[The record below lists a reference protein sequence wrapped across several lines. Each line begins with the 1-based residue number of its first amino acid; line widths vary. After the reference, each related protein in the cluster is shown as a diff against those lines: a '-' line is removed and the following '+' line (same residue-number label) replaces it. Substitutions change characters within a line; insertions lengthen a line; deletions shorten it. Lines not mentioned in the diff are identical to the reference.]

1 MNELSRLWQLFQPY
15 RTWML
20 VGTLAA
26 ILTLLANVTLM
37 AAAGWFLTAMA
48 AAGAAGV
55 AMNYF
60 TPAAMIRGSAM
71 IRTAGRYSERLVN
84 HEATFRLI
92 ASLRVW
98 FYQHLEPLAPAR
110 LQQYHS
116 GDLLSRIRADIDA
129 LDNLYVRVLVPVA
142 VANVS
147 IVLFTVFLLFYH
159 PLLALSGLT
168 FLVLAGVGLPIWSQA
183 RGLEPGRRIAEDEAA
198 LRTAVIDGVQG
209 MAELTLNGAAERQAQ
224 RIDSLSRRLIAD
236 QTRLSSDHGLTQA
249 AVGLC
254 ASLSLWVML
263 WIAIPLVND
272 GRLMPPQLAML
283 ALFTLASF
291 EAVAP
296 LPQAFQMLGRT
307 LAAAHRLFAIVDTE
321 PAVAE
326 PSTPSPRPER
336 FDLAFDD
343 VGFTYPDAPRPALSG
358 IRLQVPQGTRAAVIG
373 ATGSGKSTL
382 FNLLLR
388 FWAPDSGRIRI
399 GGHDILD
406 FHGDDLRR
414 HIAVVSQHTHLF
426 DATIR
431 ENLLIADPEAS
442 QEAIEAACRVAQIH
456 DFIAELPEGYD
467 TWVGE
472 TGVRLSGGQG
482 RRIAVARALL
492 KDAPI
497 LLLDEPTEGLDAAT
511 ERDLMQALD
520 TLMTGRTV
528 LLITHRPAGLDWVDQ
543 VLVLDQGR
551 ELARGDVSVI
561 PQAMQAALLPLRAEV
576 ENG

>member
-1 MNELSRLWQLFQPY
+1 MNELRRLWQLFQPY
-15 RTWML
+15 RAWML

-60 TPAAMIRGSAM
+60 TPAAMIRASAM
-71 IRTAGRYSERLVN
+71 LRTAGRYSERLVN

-110 LQQYHS
+110 LQHYHS

-129 LDNLYVRVLVPVA
+129 LDNLYVRVLVPVV

-147 IVLFTVFLLFYH
+147 LLLFTIFLLIYH
-159 PLLALSGLT
+159 PLLALAGLS
-168 FLVLAGVGLPIWSQA
+168 FWVLAGVALPIWSQA
-183 RGLEPGRRIAEDEAA
+183 RGRLPGQRIAEDEAA
-198 LRTAVIDGVQG
+198 LRSAVIDGVQG
-209 MAELTLNGAAERQAQ
+209 LAELTLYGAAERHAQ
-224 RIDSLSRRLIAD
+224 HIDGLSRRLIAD
-236 QTRLSSDHGLTQA
+236 QARLSSDHGLTQA

-254 ASLSLWVML
+254 AGLSLWVLL
-263 WIAIPLVND
+263 WIAIPLVES
-272 GRLMPPQLAML
+272 GRLLPPQLAML
-283 ALFTLASF
+283 ALFMLASF

-307 LAAAHRLFAIVDTE
+307 LAAAQRLFAIVDTE

-326 PSTPSPRPER
+326 PSTPSPQPER
-336 FDLAFDD
+336 FDIAFTAIS
-343 VGFTYPDAPRPALSG
+343 FSYPDAARPALTN
-358 IRLQVPQGTRAAVIG
+358 ITLQVPQGTRAAVIG

-388 FWAPDSGRIRI
+388 FWAADAGSIRI
-399 GGHDILD
+399 GGHEILD
-406 FHGDDLRR
+406 FHGDALRR

-431 ENLLIADPEAS
+431 ENLLLANPEAT
-442 QEAIEAACRVAQIH
+442 QDAIESACRVAQIH
-456 DFIAELPEGYD
+456 DFIATLPEGYE

-520 TLMTGRTV
+520 ALMVGRTV

-543 VLVLDQGR
+543 VLVLDQGC

-561 PQAMQAALLPLRAEV
+561 PQAMQTVLLPLRAV
-576 ENG
+576 E

>member
-1 MNELSRLWQLFQPY
+1 MNELRRLWQLFRPY
-15 RTWML
+15 RAWML

-26 ILTLLANVTLM
+26 ILTLLANVTLI

-60 TPAAMIRGSAM
+60 TPAALIRGSAM
-71 IRTAGRYSERLVN
+71 IRTAGRYGERLVN

-147 IVLFTVFLLFYH
+147 IVLFTIFLLFYH

-183 RGLEPGRRIAEDEAA
+183 RGLAPGRRIAEDEAA

-209 MAELTLNGAAERQAQ
+209 QAELTLYGAAERQA
-224 RIDSLSRRLIAD
+224 RHIDSLSRRLIAD

-254 ASLSLWVML
+254 ASLSLWVLL
-263 WIAIPLVND
+263 WIAIPLVDD

-336 FDLAFDD
+336 FDIEFAD
-343 VGFTYPDAPRPALSG
+343 VRFSYPDAPRPAVSG

-388 FWAPDSGRIRI
+388 FWAPDSGSIRV

-431 ENLLIADPEAS
+431 ENLLIANPDAPQA
-442 QEAIEAACRVAQIH
+442 AIEAACRVAQIH

-520 TLMTGRTV
+520 TLMVGRTV

-551 ELARGDVSVI
+551 ELARGDVSVV
-561 PQAMQAALLPLRAEV
+561 PQAMQAALLPLRAEA
-576 ENG
+576 ETR

>member
-1 MNELSRLWQLFQPY
+1 MNELHRLWQLFQPY

-20 VGTLAA
+20 FGTLAA
-26 ILTLLANVTLM
+26 ILTLLANVTLI

-48 AAGAAGV
+48 AAGVAGV
-55 AMNYF
+55 SMNYF
-60 TPAAMIRGSAM
+60 TPAALIRGSAM

-129 LDNLYVRVLVPVA
+129 LDSFYVRVLVPVA

-147 IVLFTVFLLFYH
+147 ILLFTIFLLFYH

-168 FLVLAGVGLPIWSQA
+168 FLALAGVGLPIWSQA
-183 RGLEPGRRIAEDEAA
+183 RGLAPGRRIAEDEGA
-198 LRTAVIDGVQG
+198 LRAAVIDGIQG
-209 MAELTLNGAAERQAQ
+209 MAELTLYGAAERQAQ

-236 QTRLSSDHGLTQA
+236 QTRLASDHGLTQA

-254 ASLSLWVML
+254 ASLSLWVLL
-263 WIAIPLVND
+263 WIAIPLVDD

-307 LAAAHRLFAIVDTE
+307 LAAAHRLFDIVDTE

-326 PSTPSPRPER
+326 PDTPSPRPER
-336 FDLAFDD
+336 FDIE
-343 VGFTYPDAPRPALSG
+343 FTDLSFAYPNAPRPALSG

-431 ENLLIADPEAS
+431 ENLLLADPEAS
-442 QEAIEAACRVAQIH
+442 QDAIEAACRVAQIH
-456 DFIAELPEGYD
+456 DFIAELPESYD

-520 TLMTGRTV
+520 KLMAGRTV

-561 PQAMQAALLPLRAEV
+561 PTAMQAALLPRHTEV
-576 ENG
+576 EPT

>member
-1 MNELSRLWQLFQPY
+1 MNELRRLWQLFQPY
-15 RTWML
+15 RAWML

-60 TPAAMIRGSAM
+60 TPAAMIRASAM
-71 IRTAGRYSERLVN
+71 LRTAGRYSERLVN

-110 LQQYHS
+110 LQHYHS

-129 LDNLYVRVLVPVA
+129 LDNLYVRVLVPVV

-147 IVLFTVFLLFYH
+147 LLLFTIFLLIYH

-168 FLVLAGVGLPIWSQA
+168 FWVLAGVALPIWSQA
-183 RGLEPGRRIAEDEAA
+183 RGRLPGQRIAEDEAA
-198 LRTAVIDGVQG
+198 LRSAVIDGVQG
-209 MAELTLNGAAERQAQ
+209 LAELTLYGAAERHAQ
-224 RIDSLSRRLIAD
+224 HIDGLSRRLIAD
-236 QTRLSSDHGLTQA
+236 QARLSSDHGLTQA

-254 ASLSLWVML
+254 AGLSLWVLL
-263 WIAIPLVND
+263 WIAIPLVES
-272 GRLMPPQLAML
+272 GRLLPPQLAML
-283 ALFTLASF
+283 ALFMLASF

-307 LAAAHRLFAIVDTE
+307 LAAAQRLFAIVDTE

-326 PSTPSPRPER
+326 PSTPSPQPER
-336 FDLAFDD
+336 FDIAFTA
-343 VGFTYPDAPRPALSG
+343 VSFRYPDAARPALTN
-358 IRLQVPQGTRAAVIG
+358 ITLQVPQGTRAAVIG

-388 FWAPDSGRIRI
+388 FWAADAGSIRI
-399 GGHDILD
+399 GGHEILD
-406 FHGDDLRR
+406 FHGDALRR

-431 ENLLIADPEAS
+431 ENLLLANPEAS
-442 QEAIEAACRVAQIH
+442 QDAIESACRVAQIH
-456 DFIAELPEGYD
+456 DFIATLPEGYD

-520 TLMTGRTV
+520 ALMVGRTV

-561 PQAMQAALLPLRAEV
+561 PQAMQTVLLPLRAV
-576 ENG
+576 E

>member
-1 MNELSRLWQLFQPY
+1 MNELRRLWQLFQPY
-15 RTWML
+15 RAWML

-60 TPAAMIRGSAM
+60 TPAAMIRASAM
-71 IRTAGRYSERLVN
+71 LRTAGRYSERLVN

-110 LQQYHS
+110 LQHYHS

-129 LDNLYVRVLVPVA
+129 LDNLYVRVLVPVV

-147 IVLFTVFLLFYH
+147 LLLFTIFLLIYH

-168 FLVLAGVGLPIWSQA
+168 FWVLAGVALPIWSQA
-183 RGLEPGRRIAEDEAA
+183 RGRLPGQRIAEDEAA
-198 LRTAVIDGVQG
+198 LRSAVIDGVQG
-209 MAELTLNGAAERQAQ
+209 LAELTLYGAAERHAQ
-224 RIDSLSRRLIAD
+224 HIDGLSRRLIAD
-236 QTRLSSDHGLTQA
+236 QARLSSDHGLTQA

-254 ASLSLWVML
+254 AGLSLWVLL
-263 WIAIPLVND
+263 WIAIPLVES
-272 GRLMPPQLAML
+272 GRLLPPQLAML
-283 ALFTLASF
+283 ALFMLASF

-307 LAAAHRLFAIVDTE
+307 LAAAQRLFAIVDTE

-326 PSTPSPRPER
+326 PSTPSPQPER
-336 FDLAFDD
+336 FDIAFTA
-343 VGFTYPDAPRPALSG
+343 VSFRYPDAARPALTN
-358 IRLQVPQGTRAAVIG
+358 ITLQVPQGTRAAVIG

-388 FWAPDSGRIRI
+388 FWAADAGSIRI
-399 GGHDILD
+399 GGHEILD
-406 FHGDDLRR
+406 FHGDALRR

-431 ENLLIADPEAS
+431 ENLLLANPEAT
-442 QEAIEAACRVAQIH
+442 QDAIESACRVAQIH
-456 DFIAELPEGYD
+456 DFVTTLPEGYD

-520 TLMTGRTV
+520 ALMVGRTV

-543 VLVLDQGR
+543 VLVLDQGC

-561 PQAMQAALLPLRAEV
+561 PQAMQTVLLPLRAV
-576 ENG
+576 E

>member
-1 MNELSRLWQLFQPY
+1 MNELRRLWQLFRPY
-15 RTWML
+15 RAWML
-20 VGTLAA
+20 IGTLAA
-26 ILTLLANVTLM
+26 ILTLLANVTLI

-60 TPAAMIRGSAM
+60 TPAALIRGSAM
-71 IRTAGRYSERLVN
+71 IRTAGRYGERLVN

-147 IVLFTVFLLFYH
+147 IVLFTIFLLFYH

-183 RGLEPGRRIAEDEAA
+183 RGLAPGRRIAEDEAA

-209 MAELTLNGAAERQAQ
+209 LAELTLYGAAERQA
-224 RIDSLSRRLIAD
+224 RHIDSLSRRLIAD

-254 ASLSLWVML
+254 ASLSLWVLL
-263 WIAIPLVND
+263 WIAIPLVDD

-336 FDLAFDD
+336 FDIEFAD
-343 VGFTYPDAPRPALSG
+343 VRFSYPDAPRPAVSG

-388 FWAPDSGRIRI
+388 FWAPDSGSIRV

-431 ENLLIADPEAS
+431 ENLLIANPDAPQA
-442 QEAIEAACRVAQIH
+442 AIEAACRVAQIH

-520 TLMTGRTV
+520 TLMVGRTV

-551 ELARGDVSVI
+551 ELARGDVSVV
-561 PQAMQAALLPLRAEV
+561 PQAMQAALLPLRAEA
-576 ENG
+576 ETR

>member
-1 MNELSRLWQLFQPY
+1 MNELRRLWQLFRPY

-26 ILTLLANVTLM
+26 ILTLLANVTLI

-60 TPAAMIRGSAM
+60 TPAALIRGSAM
-71 IRTAGRYSERLVN
+71 IRTAGRYGERLVN

-147 IVLFTVFLLFYH
+147 IVLFTIFLLFYH

-183 RGLEPGRRIAEDEAA
+183 RGLAPGRRIAEDEAA

-209 MAELTLNGAAERQAQ
+209 LAELTLYGAAERQA
-224 RIDSLSRRLIAD
+224 RHIDSLSRRLIAD

-254 ASLSLWVML
+254 ASLSLWVLL
-263 WIAIPLVND
+263 WIAIPLVDD

-336 FDLAFDD
+336 FDIEFAD
-343 VGFTYPDAPRPALSG
+343 VRFSYPDAPRPAVSG

-388 FWAPDSGRIRI
+388 FWAPDSGSIRV

-431 ENLLIADPEAS
+431 ENLLIANPDAPQA
-442 QEAIEAACRVAQIH
+442 AIEAACRVAQIH

-520 TLMTGRTV
+520 TLMVGRTV

-551 ELARGDVSVI
+551 ELARGDVSVV
-561 PQAMQAALLPLRAEV
+561 PQAMQAALLPLRAEA
-576 ENG
+576 ETR